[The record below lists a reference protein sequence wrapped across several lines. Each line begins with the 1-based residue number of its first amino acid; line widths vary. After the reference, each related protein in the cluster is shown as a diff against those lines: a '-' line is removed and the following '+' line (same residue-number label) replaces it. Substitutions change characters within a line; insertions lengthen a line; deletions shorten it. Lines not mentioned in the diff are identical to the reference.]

1 MYLNNELP
9 TNLASLQG
17 LRILVVDN
25 NIDSCD
31 LMTLLLEPYGVEVRV
46 AFLVQQA
53 LKIFV
58 QWQPDV
64 LVSEI
69 ALPKEDG
76 FALIRQ
82 VRTRTGVRGKEVLAV
97 AVTGYAAQ
105 EIQKRALSA
114 GFDLWFT
121 KPLDFDEFLA
131 VLGCLAICKQSSYA
145 ICLWQQRFAIAQR
158 ILGNVLKDGDSSPEK
173 PLYQTVPS

>member
-9 TNLASLQG
+9 TNLPSLQE
-17 LRILVVDN
+17 LQILVVDN

-31 LMTLLLEPYGVEVRV
+31 LMTALLQSYGAKVRV
-46 AFLVQQA
+46 AFLAQQA
-53 LKIFV
+53 LAIFV

-82 VRTRTGVRGKEVLAV
+82 VRTLTGVRGKEVLAL
-97 AVTGYAAQ
+97 AVTGYAT
-105 EIQKRALSA
+105 EETQKRALSA

-121 KPLDFDEFLA
+121 KPLNIDEFLA
-131 VLGCLAICKQSSYA
+131 VLSCLAICQQSSY
-145 ICLWQQRFAIAQR
+145 AIAQR
-158 ILGNVLKDGDSSPEK
+158 ILGNVLKHSDLSLEK
-173 PLYQTVPS
+173 QFYPTVPS